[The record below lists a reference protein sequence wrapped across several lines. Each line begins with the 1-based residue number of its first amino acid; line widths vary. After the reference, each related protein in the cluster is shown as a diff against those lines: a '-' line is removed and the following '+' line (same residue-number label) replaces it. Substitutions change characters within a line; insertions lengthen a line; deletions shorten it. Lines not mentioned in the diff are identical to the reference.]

1 MRVRHRRDVLSLVG
15 ARELCHWLLA
25 CLVGLNVGDLITTR
39 AVLNRG
45 GAEANPLMQGIVN
58 DALHATS
65 VKLLCLV
72 VVTTL
77 VSRTSMSQRIV
88 LLLGAVN
95 FWYAVVVCWNLALVA
110 RT

>member
-1 MRVRHRRDVLSLVG
+1 MRVVHRCDVLSVVD
-15 ARELCHWLLA
+15 ARELCHWLVA

-39 AVLNRG
+39 AVLSRG

-58 DALHATS
+58 DALRASS

-72 VVTTL
+72 VVITL
-77 VSRTSMSQRIV
+77 VSRASLSQRVV

-95 FWYAVVVCWNLALVA
+95 VWYAVVVSWNLAVIA